1 MATFK
6 LAYVKSY
13 TDSRGKPRH
22 DFRRQGSPHANIKG
36 RPGSSEF
43 MEQYAEL
50 LAQSERPATHIGA
63 SRNKV
68 GSIDALIL
76 AYLQS
81 DGFKAL
87 ATVTHANRRNILD
100 RFRDFKTP
108 SGRRYGDN
116 RIATMMPSDIDAV
129 LKGKTPIVQRN
140 WMKALRPLMAFAIAR
155 GERKTDPTVGVKA
168 ARPPKSDGYLT
179 WGEAQ
184 IAQYCERHAIG
195 TMARL
200 ALELGLNIA
209 ARRHD
214 ARLIGRQHLKNGCLS
229 WRPSKTSQSTAK
241 VLTIRVLP
249 ELQAALDAMPRTDA
263 LTFLLTEHGRPFKSA
278 PAFGNRFAAWCDAA
292 DLKPVLCDDGRMR
305 SYRFHGLRK
314 AACTRMAHRG
324 CTAMEIMSV
333 SGHATLSEAQKYIT
347 AVEQER
353 MAEAAMT
360 KVAAGPKRA
369 RESV

>member
-1 MATFK
+1 MATIK
-6 LAYVKSY
+6 LAFIKSFI
-13 TDSRGKPRH
+13 DSRGKPRH
-22 DFRRQGSPHANIKG
+22 VFRRKGRPQISIKG

-50 LAQSERPATHIGA
+50 LAQSESPATHIGA

-76 AYLQS
+76 AHLQS
-81 DGFKAL
+81 DTFKSL
-87 ATVTHANRRNILD
+87 ATVTQAIRRNIFV
-100 RFRDFKTP
+100 RFRDVKTP
-108 SGRRYGDN
+108 SGRRYGEN
-116 RIATMMPSDIDAV
+116 RIATMMPSDIDAA

-155 GERKTDPTVGVKA
+155 GERKTDPTLGIKA

-179 WGEAQ
+179 WGEVQ
-184 IAQYCERHAIG
+184 IEQYCARHEIG

-229 WRPSKTSQSTAK
+229 WRPSKTSQTTAK

-263 LTFLLTEHGRPFKSA
+263 LTFLLTEYGRPFKSA

-292 DLKPVLCDDGRMR
+292 GLKPVLCDDGKVR

-324 CTAMEIMSV
+324 CSAPEIMSV
-333 SGHATLSEAQKYIT
+333 SGHATLAEAQKYIT
-347 AVEQER
+347 AVEQEH
-353 MAEAAMT
+353 MAAAAMT
-360 KVAAGPKRA
+360 KVAAGSKRA
-369 RESV
+369 Q